1 VIETI
6 ARKRSLYSRALLL
19 ASALLV
25 LLVVPAAADGPPPPP
40 DFFGIYADAEFD
52 AGGETRDAALE
63 GHRRTGVGSIRQPF
77 DWHNIEVR
85 PGELDLTY
93 YDNLVGAAA
102 VRGIEVMPMLIGAPQ
117 WASTAPPTNLR
128 HGYYPPSD
136 LPAYGRFAAALA
148 RRYGPDGSLWRE
160 HPELP
165 RHPIRTWQIWNEAN
179 LGVWWLTGPDAREY
193 TALLAVAAQALR
205 DVDPG
210 AEIVTAG
217 IPDSALGV
225 PLDRWIRDLYAA
237 GAAPWFDTLAIH
249 PYAET
254 TTESMALVERAR
266 ALMDARGDS
275 SGIRVT
281 EFGWATG
288 GVGDFT
294 TTEAGQGQK
303 ITRMVDTF
311 VAERTALRLRGIDYF
326 MWRDGEPGPGR
337 ETWIPNTG
345 LLRSDGSPK
354 PGWFAYADA
363 IAHARPDSVPAQEGT
378 RAGPGVDAASDG
390 GAAAGESAAADGGRG
405 ATAPGGWQISESET
419 IGLRAARRQRLS
431 RGRVRIML
439 RCLGA
444 TDCIGT
450 LELRVAPRRP
460 ARSRLVRAGR
470 RRFALAPGDRGVYYV
485 QVSRRTRSLL
495 RRRHLLRARVTAVMP
510 AAGPASRAAAS
521 FWIENRALR

>member
-1 VIETI
+1 M
-6 ARKRSLYSRALLL
+6 
-19 ASALLV
+19 
-25 LLVVPAAADGPPPPP
+25 LLVVPVAVDAAPPPA
-40 DFFGIYADAEFD
+40 DFFGVYSDAEFD

-85 PGELDLTY
+85 PGELDLTS
-93 YDNLVGAAA
+93 YDNLVAAA
-102 VRGIEVMPMLIGAPQ
+102 SVRGIEIMPMLIGAPQ

-165 RHPIRTWQIWNEAN
+165 RRPIRTWQIWNEAN

-249 PYAET
+249 PYAAT

-275 SGIRVT
+275 GGIRAT
-281 EFGWATG
+281 EFGWATAG
-288 GVGDFT
+288 IGEFT

-303 ITRMVDTF
+303 IARMVDML
-311 VAERTALRLRGIDYF
+311 VAERSALRLRGIDYF
-326 MWRDGEPGPGR
+326 MWRDGAPGPGR
-337 ETWIPNTG
+337 QTWIPNTG

-363 IAHARPDSVPAQEGT
+363 IARARPDSVPGREGT
-378 RAGPGVDAASDG
+378 RGGPGDQPAS
-390 GAAAGESAAADGGRG
+390 GAAAGESGAAGDGGG
-405 ATAPGGWQISESET
+405 ATAPGGWQISVPGA
-419 IGLRAARRQRLS
+419 IGLRAARRQPLN
-431 RGRVRIML
+431 RGRVRVML

-444 TDCIGT
+444 TDCAGT
-450 LELRVAPRRP
+450 LELRVAPRQP
-460 ARSRLVRAGR
+460 AKARLVRAGR
-470 RRFALAPGDRGVYYV
+470 RRFKLAPGATGVYYV
-485 QVSRRTRSLL
+485 QVSRRTRILL
-495 RRRHLLRARVTAVMP
+495 RRLRLLRARATAVMP
-510 AAGPASRAAAS
+510 AAGPGSRAAAS
-521 FWIENRALR
+521 FWIDTRPPR